1 MITNKKGI
9 KYKVLDLIPSTTI
22 FIKKLSSTNLIRK
35 NMNLFAH

>member
-9 KYKVLDLIPSTTI
+9 KYKVLDLIQHYH
-22 FIKKLSSTNLIRK
+22 FHKKLSSTNLIRK